1 MQVQRH
7 ERVTPLRPGA
17 TLRLNIPPEP
27 RFARYVRERVAGFAA
42 SYNLDG
48 NDLRDFLTALGEA
61 LANSMEHSG
70 SPEAI
75 EVTCWLVGTDQFLAT
90 VVDKG
95 IGFTV
100 PTPELEPRLPG
111 LESERGRG
119 LPIMRRCTD
128 IFAVRSEIGKGT
140 SVILGR
146 YLRRP
151 GDIETAS

>member
-1 MQVQRH
+1 MEVQRD
-7 ERVTPLRPGA
+7 ERISPLRPGA
-17 TLRLNIPPEP
+17 TLRLQIPPEP
-27 RFARYVRERVAGFAA
+27 RYARYVRERVMGFAA
-42 SYNLDG
+42 SYNLDSD
-48 NDLRDFLTALGEA
+48 DLRDFLTALGEA
-61 LANSMEHSG
+61 LANSMEHAASTE
-70 SPEAI
+70 SI
-75 EVTCWLVGTDQFLAT
+75 EVTCWLVGDDQFLAT

-95 IGFTV
+95 KGFAMAA
-100 PTPELEPRLPG
+100 PDLEPRLPG
-111 LESERGRG
+111 LEAERGRG